1 MSQGEAVNRFHLDR
15 DELADWRLAT
25 PAEWD
30 TLLAPH
36 MGRRLRACSRAP
48 AGGSTVYLEHGFD
61 PTRPEN

>member
-1 MSQGEAVNRFHLDR
+1 M
-15 DELADWRLAT
+15 AT

-36 MGRRLRACSRAP
+36 LARRLRACSRAL
-48 AGGSTVYLEHGFD
+48 AEGGTVYLKHGCD